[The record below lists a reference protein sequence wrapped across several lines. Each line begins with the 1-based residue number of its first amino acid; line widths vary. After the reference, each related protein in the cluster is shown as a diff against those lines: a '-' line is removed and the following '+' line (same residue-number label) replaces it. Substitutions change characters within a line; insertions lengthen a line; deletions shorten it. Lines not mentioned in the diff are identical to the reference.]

1 MLVFLSNQISLDDI
15 DTQIEKA
22 KQKVIHKLPSDIRP
36 QEQRFIA
43 YFQSYTNTYG
53 DTGRLR
59 SIYEKV
65 IRRDDIAVL
74 SLGTRPDCIDGRKR
88 YPVIM
93 CISSYL
99 GQ

>member
-1 MLVFLSNQISLDDI
+1 LDDI

-74 SLGTRPDCIDGRKR
+74 LLGTRPDCIDGRKR

-99 GQ
+99 VQ